1 MYMHAVYYVHEC
13 MYLIISYIQRCYVQ
27 DTILVIP
34 PYPYCIEEEN
44 DDVPL
49 EDCWYARPQLLFTC
63 YLRPKGGR
71 TPRNKTYTYGPDD
84 LRYHLVFFSTFEEL
98 KLPISGPM
106 ESAGVTKLYEPFPTP
121 CLYVAPAANMVGRV
135 PLIPLFLAGNSTP
148 TIPHKYSQHK
158 RSGFPVGTCD
168 TAAADGRRG
177 SNVYEVN
184 PWLWQFGRGK
194 PRLGGLS
201 VEKTDDKKEAAL
213 KERNLRG
220 AETRRRRKADRA

>member
-1 MYMHAVYYVHEC
+1 
-13 MYLIISYIQRCYVQ
+13 VQ

-34 PYPYCIEEEN
+34 PYPYCIAEVPQ
-44 DDVPL
+44 DVPL
-49 EDCWYARPQLLFTC
+49 EDCWPGYARPQLLFTC

-71 TPRNKTYTYGPDD
+71 PPKNRTYSCGPDD
-84 LRYHLVFFSTFEEL
+84 LHYHLVFFSTFEEL

-148 TIPHKYSQHK
+148 TIPHRYSQHK
-158 RSGFPVGTCD
+158 RSGFPVGSCD

-184 PWLWQFGRGK
+184 PWLWQFGRGTPRL

-201 VEKTDDKKEAAL
+201 VEETDDRKETAL
-213 KERNLRG
+213 KERSLRG
-220 AETRRRRKADRA
+220 AETRRRCKANRA